1 MTEDAREA
9 EDVDDI
15 STQINDQFREEQGK
29 VTSTQGSYGPYVR
42 EYTSWC
48 HDVEQTSAAVTGPKL
63 AKFIQWKRGEKKTE
77 KLPNGQTRKVEYA
90 LKTLKTV
97 ASAVIHLWE
106 IQRDHPAV
114 YEGNIYKPGTE
125 HPRTKAV
132 QNLLSL
138 HRVRSNFCLSLIKQT
153 NKSLLVS
160 HLASCKCPVFP
171 VLS

>member
-1 MTEDAREA
+1 M
-9 EDVDDI
+9 
-15 STQINDQFREEQGK
+15 INSERSKERSRAPRC
-29 VTSTQGSYGPYVR
+29 TYGPYVR

-48 HDVEQTSAAVTGPKL
+48 HDVEQTSVAVTGPKL

-114 YEGNIYKPGTE
+114 
-125 HPRTKAV
+125 
-132 QNLLSL
+132 
-138 HRVRSNFCLSLIKQT
+138 
-153 NKSLLVS
+153 
-160 HLASCKCPVFP
+160 
-171 VLS
+171 

>member
-1 MTEDAREA
+1 MSKKTRIINSLVKNLSDFFIFFSAQKTEDAREA

-15 STQINDQFREEQGK
+15 STQINDQFRQEQGK
-29 VTSTQGSYGPYVR
+29 VTSTQGTYGPYVR

-97 ASAVIHLWE
+97 ASVVIHLWE

-114 YEGNIYKPGTE
+114 YEGNIYKPARRGFD
-125 HPRTKAV
+125 HCG
-132 QNLLSL
+132 LLP
-138 HRVRSNFCLSLIKQT
+138 VRYGEFHHI
-153 NKSLLVS
+153 
-160 HLASCKCPVFP
+160 
-171 VLS
+171 